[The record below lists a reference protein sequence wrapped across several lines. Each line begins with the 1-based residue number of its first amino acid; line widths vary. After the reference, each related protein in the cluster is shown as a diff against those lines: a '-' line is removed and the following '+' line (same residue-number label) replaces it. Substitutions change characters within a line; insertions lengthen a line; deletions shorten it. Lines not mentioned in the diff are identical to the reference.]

1 LNNKICLKKIKTGER
16 YGLAVK
22 KTLKYDFCISTQK
35 SSNENTVFVGY
46 SIGSDWTILEYD
58 YETRT

>member
-1 LNNKICLKKIKTGER
+1 MR

-22 KTLKYDFCISTQK
+22 KLKYDFCISTQK